1 VRWQDEN
8 EEMGKEVAEGK
19 VHSLERQVALAK
31 SFAQDVGAKYVEL
44 EDHLHALDQENEGLH
59 QQVTPSDHR
68 LIWTKPFPTTS
79 PGGHKW
85 WSRSFAL
92 D

>member
-1 VRWQDEN
+1 MVSWQEEN

-31 SFAQDVGAKYVEL
+31 SFAQEVGAKYVEL

-59 QQVTPSDHR
+59 QQVCHPTPY
-68 LIWTKPFPTTS
+68 L
-79 PGGHKW
+79 
-85 WSRSFAL
+85 L
-92 D
+92 DLCRCE